1 MMFIIFG
8 VLMAMTIVF
17 SDPAHSEDR
26 IVIKCDNAVDRGKII
41 MEDPIIMNCKDMEMV
56 QMFVGSA
63 LSLGPIPNMEALAEQ
78 LEALVEKEPKIDPEE
93 VFKQRK
99 VKAFEEI

>member
-1 MMFIIFG
+1 MFILFG
-8 VLMAMTIVF
+8 VLMALTLVF
-17 SDPAHSEDR
+17 SEPVQSEDR
-26 IVIKCDNAVDRGKII
+26 IVIKCNNAVDRGKII

-63 LSLGPIPNMEALAEQ
+63 LTLGPIPNIEALAEQ
-78 LEALVEKEPKIDPEE
+78 LEALVEKEPKIDPKE
-93 VFKQRK
+93 VFEQRK